1 MKQFNILRFE
11 AWITKTS
18 IYEMYMNKMNLTK
31 EDIYFYLL
39 NNLNEIN
46 LLNIFKN
53 IYTYLHTF
61 LYIYIYIYI
70 YLFYI

>member
-1 MKQFNILRFE
+1 
-11 AWITKTS
+11 
-18 IYEMYMNKMNLTK
+18 MNLTK

-46 LLNIFKN
+46 LLNICKK
-53 IYTYLHTF
+53 
-61 LYIYIYIYI
+61 YIYIYTLFFIYI